1 MKKLSILFL
10 SIFLISNFNINAQTE
25 GNQEKDA
32 NTEQVKKECP
42 VTKNT
47 EGELICAKTGEVCE
61 KTCENKKTNSC
72 CKGKKAKSSCNKS
85 NKGSFNFNKSNN
97 YGKTSSC
104 SKAKTKKCCKSKAQ
118 KSDTTEGETTEGETD
133 KK

>member
-32 NTEQVKKECP
+32 NAEQVKKECP

-47 EGELICAKTGEVCE
+47 EGELICAKTGKVCE
-61 KTCENKKTNSC
+61 TTCEKKKTNSC
-72 CKGKKAKSSCNKS
+72 CKGKKASCNKS
-85 NKGSFNFNKSNN
+85 KKGSLLI
-97 YGKTSSC
+97 
-104 SKAKTKKCCKSKAQ
+104 
-118 KSDTTEGETTEGETD
+118 
-133 KK
+133 